1 MAGDVSIRI
10 RAVDMTRA
18 VFGRVRAGLS
28 SLSAGASS
36 VVQSFKRIG
45 SLTGAFGGALAL
57 RSVVG
62 HMRELAD
69 LARETGN
76 YDIISRQ
83 QVDNLSGAAKYL
95 RMMKDAS
102 ASLLASGLAKLFGG
116 GGRLGELGS
125 VESQLAEAT
134 AAESE
139 SINRNVSRVA
149 DEKGNAEAV
158 KYINLLLKT
167 QTNQKIIN
175 DLIDRRAEL
184 ARKASAE
191 EKKSAEDRLRAEQE
205 IAKEKQ
211 RQYEADQERQAE
223 YEQKNFDER
232 KSAADKIRA
241 AVMTPL
247 GLQRLMKEEREG
259 EKADA
264 KWARLVVKAQEKQK
278 KIIAGRVGM
287 HLTKK
292 ESAILMANEMN
303 QQDQA
308 MGKNIAGVE
317 ENTRKMLEALVE
329 NLRLK

>member
-1 MAGDVSIRI
+1 MAGDVSIRV

-28 SLSAGASS
+28 SLSAGATS

-83 QVDNLSGAAKYL
+83 QVNNLSGAAKYL
-95 RMMKDAS
+95 RMMKDAA

-116 GGRLGELGS
+116 GGKLGELGS
-125 VESQLAEAT
+125 VESQLAEAA
-134 AAESE
+134 AAEAE

-149 DEKGNAEAV
+149 DEKGNAAAIE
-158 KYINLLLKT
+158 YINLLLKT

-175 DLIDRRAEL
+175 DLIDRRADL

-211 RQYEADQERQAE
+211 KQYEADQERQAE
-223 YEQKNFDER
+223 YEQENFNRR
-232 KSAADKIRA
+232 KKAGDALKESAMR
-241 AVMTPL
+241 PG
-247 GLQRLMKEEREG
+247 GLKQLEKDQRDA
-259 EKADA
+259 EKAEK
-264 KWARLVVKAQEKQK
+264 KWARLLTNAQEKQA
-278 KIIAGRVGM
+278 KILSGRTGL

-292 ESAILMANEMN
+292 ESAILEADRLN
-303 QQDQA
+303 QQDKA
-308 MGKNIAGVE
+308 MSKKVSGIE
-317 ENTRKMLEALVE
+317 ENTRKMLEALVK
-329 NLRLK
+329 NLQLK

>member
-1 MAGDVSIRI
+1 MAGDVSIRV

-28 SLSAGASS
+28 SLSAGAAS

-83 QVDNLSGAAKYL
+83 QVNNLSGAAKYL
-95 RMMKDAS
+95 RMMKDAA

-116 GGRLGELGS
+116 GGKLGELGS
-125 VESQLAEAT
+125 VESQLAEAA
-134 AAESE
+134 AAEAE

-149 DEKGNAEAV
+149 DEKGNAAAIE
-158 KYINLLLKT
+158 YINLLLKT

-175 DLIDRRAEL
+175 DLIDRRADL
-184 ARKASAE
+184 ARKVSAE
-191 EKKSAEDRLRAEQE
+191 EKKSAEDRLKAEQE

-232 KSAADKIRA
+232 KKSADKIRS

-247 GLQRLMKEEREG
+247 GLQRLMKEEGEG
-259 EKADA
+259 AKAEK
-264 KWARLVVKAQEKQK
+264 KWARLLVNAQEKQK
-278 KIIAGRVGM
+278 KILSGRSGL

-292 ESAILMANEMN
+292 ESAILMADQMN